1 MPTFIPGIELNS
13 RFYFETVRPLLELHF
28 PNLPHAAG
36 LLGSGSEVLGFDDEM
51 STDHNWGPKTLLFL
65 TNKGFRLKD
74 EINEMLRSEL
84 PYDFCG
90 YPVNVKEVP
99 EEPGTDVMYRI
110 LSGPVNHKVS
120 LTTVSRFIQRQLD
133 FNINLPLLALD
144 WLTFPS
150 QKLRVLTEGA
160 VHYDSTGELNEQRAR
175 FAYYPHDI
183 WLYLLACGWQRIE
196 QEEHLMPRAGF
207 AGDELGSAIIGSRL
221 VRDIMS
227 LSFLMG
233 KVYAPYPKW
242 FGTAFKQLECAP
254 KLTPHLW
261 RAQKATEW
269 RQRESA
275 LCEAYQQLAGMHN
288 QLGIT
293 EQLPENVSSFHD
305 RPFKVIHGDLF
316 ANAIIEQIND
326 PEVKDI
332 AAKGLIGGIDQFSDS
347 TDLRSDPSWRKSIH
361 ALYT

>member
-1 MPTFIPGIELNS
+1 MPTFIPGIELSS
-13 RFYFETVRPLLELHF
+13 RFYFEAVRPLLELHF

-51 STDHNWGPKTLLFL
+51 STDHNWEPKVHLFL
-65 TNKGFRLKD
+65 TKKDLLLKD
-74 EINEMLRSEL
+74 EINAMLRSEL
-84 PYDFCG
+84 PYDFCD
-90 YPVNVKEVP
+90 YPVNVQEVP
-99 EEPGTDVMYRI
+99 DEPGTDVMNRI
-110 LSGPVNHKVS
+110 LSGPVNHRVS

-133 FNINLPLLALD
+133 FDIAKPLLAFD

-150 QKLRVLTEGA
+150 QKLRNLTDGA
-160 VHYDSTGELNEQRAR
+160 VHYDSTGELTVQRAR

-227 LSFLMG
+227 LCFLME

-242 FGTAFKQLECAP
+242 FGTAFKQLECAANF
-254 KLTPHLW
+254 LPHLW
-261 RAQKATEW
+261 RAQKADEW
-269 RQRESA
+269 RRRESA

-293 EQLPENVSSFHD
+293 EQLPENVSSFHG
-305 RPFKVIHGDLF
+305 RPFKVIHGDIF
-316 ANAIIEQIND
+316 ANAIIEQINNS
-326 PEVKDI
+326 EVKFI

-347 TDLRSDPSWRKSIH
+347 TDLRSNPSWRKSIH